1 MLNING
7 KKLCGNCFN
16 PIKNEPC
23 PYCGYKK
30 STYKPEPGA
39 LPVESVLMGR
49 YSVGEVLGKGGFG
62 VTYKAYDTRNDRI
75 VAVKEY
81 YPNGLVH
88 RDTGT
93 TQISVSSS
101 QYEENFKTGADK
113 FYNEA
118 KTVARFNGSPN
129 IVNVYEFFYENST
142 VYYSMEFLDGV
153 DLKHYAKS
161 LGGRIPQEKALYIMN
176 IITDALL
183 IAHSM
188 NVLHRDI
195 SPDNIFVTKDGGIKL
210 IDFGAA
216 RQVLAEQSKSL
227 SVILKQ
233 GFAPL
238 EQYQR
243 RGKQGPW
250 TDIYALG
257 ATVFYILTGKLPDE
271 ATERLDYPD
280 IGNAADYGVDESFW
294 EIIRKCM
301 EVRSADRYQS
311 INQLKEAL
319 NGLEINPE
327 PVLING
333 GSNGDFPKTVPLS
346 AKTEQST
353 AHNTVAAAG
362 AALGGTARQE
372 DNTEEKKKGGFV
384 LFLHSLKGKI
394 IMGAAACVLI
404 VGIVLGIVLAG
415 NAKREPTGGGN
426 AGDAEETLVAD
437 NGTSGEKENGGN
449 PVPGGE
455 AVERE
460 TKPGISPE
468 DGTTVRR
475 QEDGDS
481 TEPDETEDTP
491 QTAGQEQPDTVAQ
504 NSIEKPTEKQTQ
516 KPAEKP
522 TEKQTQKP
530 AEKPTEKQT
539 QKPTEKP
546 TQKPTEAPTQKP
558 TVPSVPKPTEP
569 VYSGPAPVVKSCGGG
584 MVESLRGLKSFTT
597 NYPDYLTVT
606 ADGRSISLSS
616 LTRSAYTDEGS
627 EYPYKYTVDFN
638 AIGADSVTV
647 RVALP
652 DGRESE
658 ITYSKPTTSSSGG
671 IGVQTSGKNLIIKSD
686 DFDGVTVKV
695 DGNIISHDKFT
706 FTSPDK
712 YTLDFSQFG
721 SGTHNYTVNYKT
733 NNLSG
738 SITV

>member
-30 STYKPEPGA
+30 SAYRPEPGA

-62 VTYKAYDTRNDRI
+62 VTYKAYDIRNDRI

-101 QYEENFKTGADK
+101 RYEENFRSGADK
-113 FYNEA
+113 FYDEA
-118 KTVARFNGSPN
+118 KTVARFNGNPN

-153 DLKHYAKS
+153 DLKHYVKS
-161 LGGRIPQEKALYIMN
+161 QGGRIPQENALYIMN
-176 IITDALL
+176 VITDALL

-280 IGNAADYGVDESFW
+280 IGKASDYGVDEGFW
-294 EIIRKCM
+294 GIIQKCM
-301 EVRSADRYQS
+301 EIRIADRYQS
-311 INQLKEAL
+311 VHQLKEAL
-319 NGLEINPE
+319 NGLEIKPA
-327 PVLING
+327 PIVTDG
-333 GSNGDFPKTVPLS
+333 GSTADICAAEPAPAGRENTAV
-346 AKTEQST
+346 ST
-353 AHNTVAAAG
+353 SAAG
-362 AALGGTARQE
+362 TVSEELGDNNAAGRKKRGGLL
-372 DNTEEKKKGGFV
+372 
-384 LFLHSLKGKI
+384 LFLRSSKGKI
-394 IMGAAACVLI
+394 ITGAAVVVL
-404 VGIVLGIVLAG
+404 VLGAVLGAVLAKAAKQRTVG
-415 NAKREPTGGGN
+415 SGDIKRET
-426 AGDAEETLVAD
+426 AALVAD
-437 NGTSGEKENGGN
+437 NDTTAESENSGNEATGEAQIQPRPDPDDSGEDRTT
-449 PVPGGE
+449 
-455 AVERE
+455 ER
-460 TKPGISPE
+460 G
-468 DGTTVRR
+468 
-475 QEDGDS
+475 QESGDS
-481 TEPDETEDTP
+481 TRPYESEDTP
-491 QTAGQEQPDTVAQ
+491 QSSAEEHTEAPAQ
-504 NSIEKPTEKQTQ
+504 KPTEKPVDSPPEKPTEKATH

-522 TEKQTQKP
+522 TEKPTEVP
-530 AEKPTEKQT
+530 KPTEKAT

-546 TQKPTEAPTQKP
+546 AQKPTEAPKP
-558 TVPSVPKPTEP
+558 TTP

-584 MVESLRGLKSFTT
+584 MVEALRGLRSFTT
-597 NYPDYLTVT
+597 NYPDHLTVT
-606 ADGRSISLSS
+606 ADGRQISLSL
-616 LTRSAYTDEGS
+616 LTRADYTDDGS
-627 EYPYKYTVDFN
+627 EYPYKYTVNFDS
-638 AIGADSVTV
+638 IGADSCTV

-652 DGRESE
+652 DGRADE
-658 ITYSKPTTSSSGG
+658 ITLVKPTTSPSGG
-671 IGVQTSGKNLIIKSD
+671 VSMQTSGKNLIITSD

-695 DGNIISHDKFT
+695 DGNVISHDKFT
-706 FTSPDK
+706 STAPGK
-712 YTLDFSQFG
+712 YTLDFGQFG
-721 SGTHNYTVNYKT
+721 TGTHTYNINYKS

>member
-30 STYKPEPGA
+30 SAYRPEPGA

-62 VTYKAYDTRNDRI
+62 VTYKAYDIRNDRI

-101 QYEENFKTGADK
+101 RYEENFRSGADK
-113 FYNEA
+113 FYDEA
-118 KTVARFNGSPN
+118 KTVARFNGNPN

-153 DLKHYAKS
+153 DLKHYVKS
-161 LGGRIPQEKALYIMN
+161 QGGRIPQENALYIMN
-176 IITDALL
+176 VITDALL

-280 IGNAADYGVDESFW
+280 IGKASDYGVDEGFW
-294 EIIRKCM
+294 EIIQKCM
-301 EVRSADRYQS
+301 EIRIADRYQS
-311 INQLKEAL
+311 VHQLKEAL
-319 NGLEINPE
+319 NGLEIRPLPIVIDSGNNADI
-327 PVLING
+327 PVIG
-333 GSNGDFPKTVPLS
+333 PASVPS
-346 AKTEQST
+346 EQT
-353 AHNTVAAAG
+353 AVNTVAA
-362 AALGGTARQE
+362 GGTVLEEQERQADDE
-372 DNTEEKKKGGFV
+372 RKKKVGLL
-384 LFLHSLKGKI
+384 LFLRSSKGKI
-394 IMGAAACVLI
+394 ITGAAVAVLI
-404 VGIVLGIVLAG
+404 LGAVLGAVFAG
-415 NAKREPTGGGN
+415 AAKRRTAGSGN
-426 AGDAEETLVAD
+426 VERETADLVAD
-437 NGTSGEKENGGN
+437 NGTTGEPENSGNYGIGVPKPDPVGSGEDRTTECGHEGDD
-449 PVPGGE
+449 G
-455 AVERE
+455 
-460 TKPGISPE
+460 TKPYEG
-468 DGTTVRR
+468 
-475 QEDGDS
+475 GDTS
-481 TEPDETEDTP
+481 QSSAEERTEAPTQKP
-491 QTAGQEQPDTVAQ
+491 V
-504 NSIEKPTEKQTQ
+504 EKPTEKQTQ
-516 KPAEKP
+516 KPVERPTEKP
-522 TEKQTQKP
+522 TEAP
-530 AEKPTEKQT
+530 APKPTEKAT

-546 TQKPTEAPTQKP
+546 TQKPTEAPKP
-558 TVPSVPKPTEP
+558 TAP
-569 VYSGPAPVVKSCGGG
+569 VYSGPAPVVKSCGGS
-584 MVESLRGLKSFTT
+584 MVESLRGLRSFTT
-597 NYPDYLTVT
+597 NYPDHLMVI
-606 ADGRSISLSS
+606 ADGRQISLSL
-616 LTRSAYTDEGS
+616 LTRADYTDDGS
-627 EYPYKYTVDFN
+627 EYPYKYTVNFDS
-638 AIGADSVTV
+638 IGADSCTV

-652 DGRESE
+652 DGRADE
-658 ITYSKPTTSSSGG
+658 ITLTKPTTSPSGG
-671 IGVQTSGKNLIIKSD
+671 VSMQTSGKNLIITSD

-695 DGNIISHDKFT
+695 DGNVISHDKFT
-706 FTSPDK
+706 STAPGK
-712 YTLDFSQFG
+712 YTLDFGQFG
-721 SGTHNYTVNYKT
+721 TGTHTYNINYKS

>member
-16 PIKNEPC
+16 SIKNEPC

-319 NGLEINPE
+319 NGLEIKPE

-346 AKTEQST
+346 AKTEQS
-353 AHNTVAAAG
+353 AAQNTVAAAG
-362 AALGGTARQE
+362 AALGGNARQE
-372 DNTEEKKKGGFV
+372 DNTEEKKKGGSVPF
-384 LFLHSLKGKI
+384 FRSLKGKI
-394 IMGAAACVLI
+394 ITGAAACVLI

-426 AGDAEETLVAD
+426 AGDTEETLVAD
-437 NGTSGEKENGGN
+437 NGTSGEKENSGN

-460 TKPGISPE
+460 TKPGISPA
-468 DGTTVRR
+468 DGTTARG
-475 QEDGDS
+475 QEGGDS
-481 TEPDETEDTP
+481 TEFDE
-491 QTAGQEQPDTVAQ
+491 
-504 NSIEKPTEKQTQ
+504 TEKQTQ
-516 KPAEKP
+516 KPEEKP
-522 TEKQTQKP
+522 TEKPTQKP

-539 QKPTEKP
+539 QKPTE
-546 TQKPTEAPTQKP
+546 KPTEAPTQKP

-606 ADGRSISLSS
+606 ADGRPISLSS

-658 ITYSKPTTSSSGG
+658 ITYKKPTTSSSGG
-671 IGVQTSGKNLIIKSD
+671 ISMQTSGKNLIISSD
-686 DFDGVTVKV
+686 DFDNVTVKV
-695 DGNIISHDKFT
+695 DGNVISHDKFT
-706 FTSPDK
+706 HTSSDK

-721 SGTHNYTVNYKT
+721 SGTHTYTVNYKT

>member
-16 PIKNEPC
+16 SIKNEPC

-319 NGLEINPE
+319 NGLEIKPE

-346 AKTEQST
+346 AKTEQS
-353 AHNTVAAAG
+353 AAQNTVAAAG
-362 AALGGTARQE
+362 AALGGNARQG
-372 DNTEEKKKGGFV
+372 DNTEEKKKGGSVPF
-384 LFLHSLKGKI
+384 FRSLKGKI
-394 IMGAAACVLI
+394 ITGAAACVLI

-426 AGDAEETLVAD
+426 AGDTEETLVAD
-437 NGTSGEKENGGN
+437 NGTSGEKENSGN

-460 TKPGISPE
+460 TKPGISPA
-468 DGTTVRR
+468 DGTTARG
-475 QEDGDS
+475 QEGGDS
-481 TEPDETEDTP
+481 TEFDE
-491 QTAGQEQPDTVAQ
+491 
-504 NSIEKPTEKQTQ
+504 TEKQTQ
-516 KPAEKP
+516 KPEEKP
-522 TEKQTQKP
+522 TEKPTQKP

-539 QKPTEKP
+539 QKPTE
-546 TQKPTEAPTQKP
+546 KPTEAPTQKP

-606 ADGRSISLSS
+606 ADGRPISLSS

-658 ITYSKPTTSSSGG
+658 ITYKKPTTSSSGG
-671 IGVQTSGKNLIIKSD
+671 ISMQTSGKNLIISSD
-686 DFDGVTVKV
+686 DFDNVTVKV
-695 DGNIISHDKFT
+695 DGNVISHDKFT
-706 FTSPDK
+706 HTSSDK

-721 SGTHNYTVNYKT
+721 SGTHTYTVNYKT

>member
-30 STYKPEPGA
+30 SAYRPEPGA

-62 VTYKAYDTRNDRI
+62 VTYKAYDIRNDRI

-101 QYEENFKTGADK
+101 RYEENFRSGADK
-113 FYNEA
+113 FYDEA
-118 KTVARFNGSPN
+118 KTVARFNGNPN

-153 DLKHYAKS
+153 DLKHYVKS
-161 LGGRIPQEKALYIMN
+161 QGGRIPQENALYIMN
-176 IITDALL
+176 VITDALL

-280 IGNAADYGVDESFW
+280 IGKASDYGVDEGFW
-294 EIIRKCM
+294 EIIQKCM
-301 EVRSADRYQS
+301 EIRIADRYQS
-311 INQLKEAL
+311 VHQLKEAL
-319 NGLEINPE
+319 NGLEIRPLPIVIDSGNDADI
-327 PVLING
+327 PVIG
-333 GSNGDFPKTVPLS
+333 PASVPS
-346 AKTEQST
+346 EQT
-353 AHNTVAAAG
+353 AVNTAAV
-362 AALGGTARQE
+362 GGTVLEKQERQADDE
-372 DNTEEKKKGGFV
+372 RKKKVGLL
-384 LFLHSLKGKI
+384 LFLRSSKGKI
-394 IMGAAACVLI
+394 ITGAAVVVL
-404 VGIVLGIVLAG
+404 VLGAVLGAVLAKAAKQRTVG
-415 NAKREPTGGGN
+415 GGDIKRET
-426 AGDAEETLVAD
+426 AALVAD
-437 NGTSGEKENGGN
+437 NDTTAESENSGNEAT
-449 PVPGGE
+449 GE
-455 AVERE
+455 AQIQPRPDPDDPGEDRTTER
-460 TKPGISPE
+460 G
-468 DGTTVRR
+468 
-475 QEDGDS
+475 QESGDS
-481 TEPDETEDTP
+481 TRPYESEDTP
-491 QTAGQEQPDTVAQ
+491 QSSAEERTEAPAQ
-504 NSIEKPTEKQTQ
+504 KPTEKPVESSPE
-516 KPAEKP
+516 KPA
-522 TEKQTQKP
+522 
-530 AEKPTEKQT
+530 
-539 QKPTEKP
+539 EKP
-546 TQKPTEAPTQKP
+546 TQKPTEAPKP
-558 TVPSVPKPTEP
+558 TAP
-569 VYSGPAPVVKSCGGG
+569 VYSGPAPVVKSCGGS
-584 MVESLRGLKSFTT
+584 MVESLRGLRSFTI
-597 NYPDYLTVT
+597 NYPDHLTVT
-606 ADGRSISLSS
+606 ADGRQISLSL
-616 LTRSAYTDEGS
+616 LTRADYTDDGS
-627 EYPYKYTVDFN
+627 EYPYKYTVNFDS
-638 AIGADSVTV
+638 IGADSCTV

-652 DGRESE
+652 DGRADE
-658 ITYSKPTTSSSGG
+658 ITLTKPTTSPSGG
-671 IGVQTSGKNLIIKSD
+671 VSMQTSGKNLIITSD

-695 DGNIISHDKFT
+695 DGNVISHDKFT
-706 FTSPDK
+706 STAPGE

-721 SGTHNYTVNYKT
+721 TGTHTYNINYKS

>member
-30 STYKPEPGA
+30 SAYRPEPGA

-62 VTYKAYDTRNDRI
+62 VTYKAYDIRNDRI

-101 QYEENFKTGADK
+101 RYEENFRSGADK
-113 FYNEA
+113 FYDEA
-118 KTVARFNGSPN
+118 KTVARFNGNPN

-153 DLKHYAKS
+153 DLKHYVKS
-161 LGGRIPQEKALYIMN
+161 QGGRIPQENALYIMN
-176 IITDALL
+176 VITDALL

-280 IGNAADYGVDESFW
+280 IGKASDYGVDEGFW
-294 EIIRKCM
+294 GIIQKCM
-301 EVRSADRYQS
+301 EIRIADRYQS
-311 INQLKEAL
+311 VHQLKEAL
-319 NGLEINPE
+319 NGLEIRPLPIVIDSGNDADI
-327 PVLING
+327 PVIG
-333 GSNGDFPKTVPLS
+333 PASVPS
-346 AKTEQST
+346 EQT
-353 AHNTVAAAG
+353 AVNTAAV
-362 AALGGTARQE
+362 GGTVLEKQERQADDE
-372 DNTEEKKKGGFV
+372 RKKKVGLL
-384 LFLHSLKGKI
+384 LFLRSSKGKI
-394 IMGAAACVLI
+394 ITAAAVVVL
-404 VGIVLGIVLAG
+404 VLGAVLGAVLAKAAKQRTVG
-415 NAKREPTGGGN
+415 SGDIKRET
-426 AGDAEETLVAD
+426 AALVAD
-437 NGTSGEKENGGN
+437 NDTTAEPENSGNDATGEAQIQPRPDPDDSGEDRTT
-449 PVPGGE
+449 
-455 AVERE
+455 ER
-460 TKPGISPE
+460 G
-468 DGTTVRR
+468 
-475 QEDGDS
+475 QESGDS
-481 TEPDETEDTP
+481 TRPYESEDTP
-491 QTAGQEQPDTVAQ
+491 QSSAE
-504 NSIEKPTEKQTQ
+504 ERTEA
-516 KPAEKP
+516 PA
-522 TEKQTQKP
+522 
-530 AEKPTEKQT
+530 

-546 TQKPTEAPTQKP
+546 VDSPPEKPVEKPTQKPVEKPTEKPTEAPAPKPTEKATQKPTEAPKP
-558 TVPSVPKPTEP
+558 TTPL
-569 VYSGPAPVVKSCGGG
+569 YSGPAPVVKSCGGG
-584 MVESLRGLKSFTT
+584 MVEALRGLRSFTT
-597 NYPDYLTVT
+597 NYPDHLTVT
-606 ADGRSISLSS
+606 ADGRQISLSL
-616 LTRSAYTDEGS
+616 LTRADYTDDGS
-627 EYPYKYTVDFN
+627 EYPYKYTVNFDS
-638 AIGADSVTV
+638 IGADSCTV

-652 DGRESE
+652 DGRADE
-658 ITYSKPTTSSSGG
+658 ITLTKPTTSPSGG
-671 IGVQTSGKNLIIKSD
+671 VSMQTSGKNLIITSD

-695 DGNIISHDKFT
+695 DGNVISHDKFT
-706 FTSPDK
+706 STAPGK
-712 YTLDFSQFG
+712 YTLDFGRFG
-721 SGTHNYTVNYKT
+721 TGTHTYNINYKS